1 MLKSLINREGGAT
14 ESSTTTSSSSVE
26 SKIRA
31 LLKSHPNTNNVDNAI
46 LLSLHSTVVDVR
58 DALLASSHRDELF
71 VDGWSF
77 KVAADFEDEEETK
90 NMAAEDRAKQEEEE
104 KKARIAMLEREQD
117 GDPDIN
123 SIIVT
128 SSNAIELMTDAGD
141 PECTGGLLQMP
152 IGWRVQTRGGG
163 GGTFDGNIKSIRYIS
178 PEGDKVCKTLKQVA
192 EFLDIQRVTDSKRT
206 KHSDAERERDIEPIL
221 KFSHFKNTS
230 SLWWMLT
237 DLKMATLAAQT
248 GGVRKRASGGRGG
261 DSSSS
266 SSSSSGGRKKR
277 KN

>member
-1 MLKSLINREGGAT
+1 M
-14 ESSTTTSSSSVE
+14 
-26 SKIRA
+26 
-31 LLKSHPNTNNVDNAI
+31 DNAI

-77 KVAADFEDEEETK
+77 KVAANLEDEEETK
-90 NMAAEDRAKQEEEE
+90 NMAAEDRARQEEEE
-104 KKARIAMLEREQD
+104 KKARIAMLESEQD

-123 SIIVT
+123 IIIVT
-128 SSNAIELMTDAGD
+128 HSNAIELMTDAGD

-237 DLKMATLAAQT
+237 DLKMATLAGEMASMT
-248 GGVRKRASGGRGG
+248 GGVRKRASGGRG
-261 DSSSS
+261 DLSSS
-266 SSSSSGGRKKR
+266 SSSSSGGRKK
-277 KN
+277 KKK